1 MEAQQDLDFLTL
13 SILVGIIFLFA
24 GTIKGTLGV
33 GLPTT
38 SVSVMALFLPPKIA
52 IALVVF
58 PILVTNFRQFFNAP
72 NRKPVAI
79 KFRYMGIA
87 IFITLALTTIFT
99 ARLESEQIRM
109 VIGFAIILFCLTSY
123 AFPNYHLPTRGDSL
137 FQVFFGSLSGVMGG
151 LTSIWAPPLVIYL
164 IGKNADRET
173 FITAAGFLFSVGSIP
188 LLIGFWANGML
199 SLDLGLLSML
209 CIIPTLIGFRIGELV
224 RHKLSAELF
233 RKAVL
238 LAFLAAGLRLIWL
251 D

>member
-13 SILVGIIFLFA
+13 TIMVSVIFLLA

-123 AFPNYHLPTRGDSL
+123 AFPNYHLPKRGDSL

-151 LTSIWAPPLVIYL
+151 LTSIWAPPLV
-164 IGKNADRET
+164 
-173 FITAAGFLFSVGSIP
+173 S
-188 LLIGFWANGML
+188 
-199 SLDLGLLSML
+199 
-209 CIIPTLIGFRIGELV
+209 
-224 RHKLSAELF
+224 
-233 RKAVL
+233 
-238 LAFLAAGLRLIWL
+238 
-251 D
+251 

>member
-13 SILVGIIFLFA
+13 TIMVSVIFLLA

-79 KFRYMGIA
+79 KFRYMAIA

-109 VIGFAIILFCLTSY
+109 VIGFTIILFCLTSY
-123 AFPNYHLPTRGDSL
+123 AFPNYHLPKRGD
-137 FQVFFGSLSGVMGG
+137 FFFS
-151 LTSIWAPPLVIYL
+151 
-164 IGKNADRET
+164 
-173 FITAAGFLFSVGSIP
+173 FFLEVSP
-188 LLIGFWANGML
+188 
-199 SLDLGLLSML
+199 
-209 CIIPTLIGFRIGELV
+209 E
-224 RHKLSAELF
+224 
-233 RKAVL
+233 
-238 LAFLAAGLRLIWL
+238 
-251 D
+251 

>member
-13 SILVGIIFLFA
+13 TIMVSVIFLLA

-72 NRKPVAI
+72 NRKTVAI
-79 KFRYMGIA
+79 EFRYMGIA

-123 AFPNYHLPTRGDSL
+123 AFPNYHLPTRGDAF
-137 FQVFFGSLSGVMGG
+137 FQLFFGSLSGVMGG
-151 LTSIWAPPLVIYL
+151 LTSISVSYTHLRAH
-164 IGKNADRET
+164 ET
-173 FITAAGFLFSVGSIP
+173 
-188 LLIGFWANGML
+188 
-199 SLDLGLLSML
+199 
-209 CIIPTLIGFRIGELV
+209 
-224 RHKLSAELF
+224 
-233 RKAVL
+233 
-238 LAFLAAGLRLIWL
+238 
-251 D
+251 